1 MRKFLRILV
10 VLIFVVFPLRVH
22 AGGIVSA
29 VTTGVTNSAIIALL
43 TSTEAMHIANQ
54 VVNIVE
60 FATTAKSTYD
70 SFIKLVDAEKRA
82 LKNIASVVDIRSVED
97 FMSWTNRT
105 MYLAKQEEDI
115 YKHMG
120 VKVGNNT
127 YKMHEIMQIP
137 DAMRNS
143 FRDPYEGDFTEEQV
157 RDMWIK
163 LGLTPGNYNYMK
175 TWEERNDK
183 IAKRILTYSDIF
195 ADEMEEAAE
204 RNENIMGKYQES
216 DEEGIDI
223 NEITKEAH
231 ITAMNTEMAIRE
243 QTRLMIEMHEYQ
255 LSRDK
260 MNERLP
266 TPPRRSDFWGESPFG
281 SITGGQGSN
290 SYERW

>member
-1 MRKFLRILV
+1 MRKFLRVLV
-10 VLIFVVFPLRVH
+10 VVFFVVLPLRVH
-22 AGGIVSA
+22 AGGLVSA
-29 VTTGVTNSAIIALL
+29 ATGAMGDAAIIAAMEQIHI
-43 TSTEAMHIANQ
+43 TEM
-54 VVNIVE
+54 VE
-60 FATTAKSTYD
+60 YAVMAAEALNTAKNTLD
-70 SFIKLVDAEKRA
+70 SFKKLVAAEKRA

-97 FMSWTNRT
+97 FVSWTNRT
-105 MYLAKQEEDI
+105 MYLARQEEDI
-115 YKHMG
+115 YNQMG
-120 VKVGNNT
+120 VKIGKNT
-127 YKMHEIMQIP
+127 YKMHEINQIP

-175 TWEERNDK
+175 TWEERNNK

-204 RNENIMGKYQES
+204 RNENIMAKYRDS
-216 DEEGIDI
+216 DEDGIDI

-243 QTRLMIEMHEYQ
+243 QTRLMIEMHDYQ
-255 LSRDK
+255 MSRDK
-260 MNERLP
+260 MNENLP